1 MEKIYTYEVTE
12 NGYYIL
18 INGKKVIHQYE
29 PYIPNK
35 SLSYEENAKV
45 QIEELKASEEAQK
58 EEKTQMEQMQQDI
71 TDIQLA
77 LVELYELGVQSMTK
91 IYYSLIKKG
100 LKTIEDVPENL
111 KEEVQT
117 LLESEE

>member
-18 INGKKVIHQYE
+18 INEKKVIHQYE
-29 PYIPNK
+29 PYIPDK
-35 SLSYEENAKV
+35 SKSYEENAKA

-77 LVELYELGVQSMTK
+77 LVELYELGV
-91 IYYSLIKKG
+91 
-100 LKTIEDVPENL
+100 
-111 KEEVQT
+111 
-117 LLESEE
+117 